1 MSIDPREL
9 SRAVDGLTKV
19 DARHGLR
26 LTLMHIFVLNTL
38 LFLTFW
44 VEQPAAFVVLAL
56 ATATYYSAVM
66 ITSHDAIHHTLSGWY
81 YFDEVVPR
89 AFGYFIFWPHGLYA
103 ELHKLHHKQN
113 GKDLADPERP
123 TYSTAEYRAASPL
136 GRWAIRNQWWLSLFV
151 FGGVGMLY
159 RHIRHG
165 IKLWPDHRAV
175 RRAMVTDAIGVAV
188 SFGIVVSVVVAFDIG
203 LRFLVYIICVER
215 IIGFFMQLRSHVEH
229 YGLHVDAGPLID
241 TRLANCR
248 NITTSRFVS
257 RFFNGLNF
265 HSVHHA
271 FPRIPY
277 YHLEEAH
284 ARIAVLCARAGRPLL
299 VTQGY
304 ARTCLELA
312 RRPVLVEPGQGPEV
326 AVAAW
331 EQAS

>member
-9 SRAVDGLTKV
+9 TRAVDGLTSV

-26 LTLMHIFVLNTL
+26 LGLMHMVVLNSL
-38 LFLTFW
+38 LFMTFW
-44 VEQPAAFVVLAL
+44 VDHPAAFLVFAL
-56 ATATYYSAVM
+56 MTATYYSAVM

-81 YFDEVVPR
+81 YFDELVPR
-89 AFGYFIFWPHGLYA
+89 CFGYFIFWPHGLYA

-123 TYSTAEYRAASPL
+123 TYSTAEYQTASSL
-136 GRWAIRNQWWLSLFV
+136 GRWVIRNQWWLSLFV

-159 RHIRHG
+159 RHLMHG
-165 IKLWPDHRAV
+165 LKLWSTHRAV
-175 RRAMVTDAIGVAV
+175 RKAMVTDAVGISVSIAIVVAV
-188 SFGIVVSVVVAFDIG
+188 VLHFDIG
-203 LRFLVYIICVER
+203 LRFLVYIACVER
-215 IIGFFMQLRSHVEH
+215 VIGFFMQLRSHIEH

-248 NITTSRFVS
+248 NIVTNRFVS

-277 YHLEEAH
+277 YHLAEAH
-284 ARIAVLCARAGRPLL
+284 ARISALCVKAGRPL
-299 VTQGY
+299 VESHGY
-304 ARTCLELA
+304 VRTCLELA
-312 RRPVLVEPGQGPEV
+312 RRPVLVEPGQGNGV
-326 AVAAW
+326 AVAAL
-331 EQAS
+331 EKAS